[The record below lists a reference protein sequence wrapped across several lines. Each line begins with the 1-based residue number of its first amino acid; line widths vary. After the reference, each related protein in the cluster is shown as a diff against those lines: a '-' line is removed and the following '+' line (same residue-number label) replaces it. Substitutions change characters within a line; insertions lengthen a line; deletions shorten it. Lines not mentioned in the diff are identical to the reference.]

1 MDSNHRRQ
9 RQRVYSPSPL
19 ATRAT
24 PLETLFFQH
33 GAGEGTRTRNLRIT
47 SALLY
52 QLSYASLVPVP
63 GEHHGEKDN
72 TLF

>member
-9 RQRVYSPSPL
+9 RQRVYSPLPL

-24 PLETLFFQH
+24 PLILTSFQL

-52 QLSYASLVPVP
+52 QLSYASVIQMPDEIP
-63 GEHHGEKDN
+63 R
-72 TLF
+72 